1 MSNNPKT
8 KNCGHS
14 YWS

>member
-8 KNCGHS
+8 LL
-14 YWS
+14 